1 VDKDDQEKVDH
12 AFLENRRDQYKQVFP
27 SLELMGWYT
36 VTQQP
41 TSKHIAL
48 HEQFVGYT
56 PNPILLILQP
66 FGASSHGDASGQSLP
81 LKAYEPTVE
90 IRDRTARNVF
100 VEATFAVETGEA
112 ERIAVDWSAKGGEG
126 GTSLESHI
134 QTQRAAVKMLHDR
147 IKILASY
154 VAGVLA
160 GSSPKDHTAL
170 RSLSALIA
178 SLPASEHPEFR
189 EEFDRE
195 YEDVQLTAYLSALT
209 KSANAM
215 NDLVDKHVLVNT
227 GNSRDDGGR
236 FGGPGVRRRMG
247 RGLGPMGGASDWER
261 FH

>member
-1 VDKDDQEKVDH
+1 
-12 AFLENRRDQYKQVFP
+12 
-27 SLELMGWYT
+27 M
-36 VTQQP
+36 
-41 TSKHIAL
+41 
-48 HEQFVGYT
+48 
-56 PNPILLILQP
+56 
-66 FGASSHGDASGQSLP
+66 
-81 LKAYEPTVE
+81 
-90 IRDRTARNVF
+90 
-100 VEATFAVETGEA
+100 
-112 ERIAVDWSAKGGEG
+112 DWSAKGGEG